1 MGHVVKAKRIRL
13 DEPLRLSIDG
23 TGTLA
28 HSGSHRPG
36 MQPRVR
42 VAESN
47 AEFAV
52 LEIMCTCGRVTH
64 VRCEYAAAGVTTP
77 SQSPAQP

>member
-13 DEPLRLSIDG
+13 EEPLRLSIDG
-23 TGTLA
+23 TGTPA
-28 HSGSHRPG
+28 PGGSHRPG

-42 VAESN
+42 VTESN

-64 VRCEYAAAGVTTP
+64 VRCEYAAANATPP
-77 SQSPAQP
+77 SQGPAQP